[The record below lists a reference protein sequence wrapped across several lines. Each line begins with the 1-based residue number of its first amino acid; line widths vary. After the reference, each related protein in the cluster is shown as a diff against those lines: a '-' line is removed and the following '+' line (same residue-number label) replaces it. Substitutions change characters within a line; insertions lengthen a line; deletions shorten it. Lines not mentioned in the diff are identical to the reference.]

1 MRDPLDD
8 MRGIG
13 SRAAAAVRRL
23 ATTVHGPVLWLTL
36 CGALLVTTLFAS
48 TIMMIGEFRD
58 RALGNS
64 ERELENTVL
73 LLTRHFDQ
81 QFEDSEAIASDVIA
95 QLQISDIASPEAFR
109 ERMARPQVH
118 EILRSRAGVLSY
130 LGDISIFDA
139 NGKIINWSRPLPT
152 PALDISDRAYF
163 TTFTSNPQSE
173 PVLAEAVTS
182 HVIAGKLNTVI
193 AHRLTGQ
200 NSAFLGVMTRRI
212 EPATYEK
219 FLASVAPGMNA
230 SVSMFHAD
238 GTMLA
243 RYPRSEQLIGRKLP
257 AAPMLQRVLATGVRQ
272 TVRQNSPVDGTD
284 RLVSG
289 APLSR
294 FPGVVIATNTV
305 SAALADWRAQ
315 TRFMVAAA
323 ALAAAVIAIILFLIV
338 RQITRQNLDAQQRLE
353 AERQRLDT
361 ALNNMVQGLVMYDAS
376 GRVVTFNQSYV
387 DMFNL
392 STEIVKPGSHI
403 RDLLQHRKD
412 TGSLDGDV
420 NQICS
425 DIMHKLAHGKID
437 QTIMECP
444 DGRTFLSV
452 SKSLPTGGWLASM
465 EDISERRKLEQ
476 ERDRNY
482 AFLRQIIDHIPTQIT
497 VKDLRDGRY
506 VLANR
511 VAETEF
517 GLPSEAII
525 GKTAPDLFPKEA
537 ADIIAA
543 YDAQALQSPDGLL
556 LDLIS
561 WQSRGSGQRLVTSR
575 RIGIPDQTGET
586 RYIINVVDDV
596 TERRRADEKI
606 AHLAHYDALTD
617 LPNRV
622 LFRQQIARE
631 LENVQRGGEFALLY
645 VDIDEFKGINDSLG
659 HHVGDELLKTVAGRI
674 AGCLKKG
681 DLISR
686 LGGDEFAVI
695 RTGIQDTADVEE
707 FVARVHHAIRQP
719 CNCLGHHL
727 STDASIGIALAPQDG
742 TDLDQLIKNAD
753 LAMYAAKA
761 EGRRTHRF
769 FEAKMD
775 ASAKARL
782 AMEQD
787 LRQAMAD
794 GGFEIHYQ
802 PLLDLSSNEVTGC
815 EALLRWRHP
824 ERGMVSPAEFI
835 PVAEDI
841 GLINELGAWVLKT
854 ACAEAATWPAHI
866 RIAVNVSPVQLK
878 CETLA
883 LRIMGALA
891 ASGLQPGRLE
901 IEITEAVLIHDDER
915 ALAILHQLRAI
926 GVRIALDDFGTGYS
940 SLSYLH
946 RFPFDKIKIDRCFVT
961 DLAEPEGSSCI
972 VRAVVNIAAERH
984 MTTTAEGVETEQQ
997 QQLLRKLG
1005 CSEMQGYLFSAPKPA
1020 AEVRQLLL
1028 AHRQD
1033 PAAAG
1038 SGRARKRKPI
1048 VRTA

>member
-1 MRDPLDD
+1 MRDLLEDI
-8 MRGIG
+8 RGMG
-13 SRAAAAVRRL
+13 SRVTAAMRSL
-23 ATTVHGPVLWLTL
+23 ATTARGPVLWLTL
-36 CGALLVTTLFAS
+36 CGGLLVTAIFVG

-58 RALGNS
+58 RAIGNS

-73 LLTRHFDQ
+73 LLARHFDQ
-81 QFEDSEAIASDVIA
+81 QFEDSEAIARGLIA

-109 ERMARPQVH
+109 ERMVRPQVH
-118 EILRSRAGVLSY
+118 EILSSRAGVLSY

-139 NGKIINWSRPLPT
+139 SGKIVNWSRPLPT

-163 TTFTSNPQSE
+163 KTFTSNPQSE
-173 PVLAEAVTS
+173 AILAEAVTS
-182 HVIAGKLNTVI
+182 HVIAGKLNSVI
-193 AHRLTGQ
+193 AHRLTGK
-200 NSAFLGVMTRRI
+200 NGAFLGVMTRRI

-219 FLASVAPGMNA
+219 FLAVVAPGMNA
-230 SVSMFHAD
+230 TVSMFHAD

-243 RYPRSEQLIGRKLP
+243 RYPRAEERIGQNF
-257 AAPMLQRVLATGVRQ
+257 ATAPLLQEVLAKGGQQ
-272 TVRQNSPVDGTD
+272 TLRHHSPIDNID
-284 RLVSG
+284 RLGSG
-289 APLSR
+289 IRLSR
-294 FPGVVIATNTV
+294 FPGVVIATKTV

-315 TRFMVAAA
+315 TRFLLAAA
-323 ALAAAVIAIILFLIV
+323 ALAASVIAVILFLIV
-338 RQITRQNLDAQQRLE
+338 RQITRQNRDAQQRLE
-353 AERQRLDT
+353 EERQRLDT
-361 ALNNMVQGLVMYDAS
+361 ALNNMVQGLVMYDAA
-376 GRVVTFNQSYV
+376 GRVVTFNRSYI

-412 TGSLDGDV
+412 TGSLDADV
-420 NQICS
+420 DQMCS
-425 DIMHKLAHGKID
+425 AIMHNVAHGKID
-437 QTIMECP
+437 HTIMECP
-444 DGRTFLSV
+444 DGRTFLSA
-452 SKSLPTGGWLASM
+452 SKALPTGGWLASM
-465 EDISERRKLEQ
+465 EDITERRKLEQ

-482 AFLRQIIDHIPTQIT
+482 AFLRQIVDHIPTQIT

-511 VAETEF
+511 VAEADL
-517 GLPSEAII
+517 GLPREDIV
-525 GKTAPDLFPKEA
+525 GKSASDLFPKAVADTIA
-537 ADIIAA
+537 AD
-543 YDAQALQSPDGLL
+543 DARALLSPDGLF
-556 LDLIS
+556 LDVAPRQTGTAGL
-561 WQSRGSGQRLVTSR
+561 RYVTSR
-575 RIGIPDQTGET
+575 RIGIPDQTGEA

-622 LFRQQIARE
+622 LFRKQIERE
-631 LENVQRGGEFALLY
+631 LEKAQQGEQFALLY
-645 VDIDEFKGINDSLG
+645 IDIDEFKGINDSLG
-659 HHVGDELLKTVAGRI
+659 HHVGDELLKTVASRI
-674 AGCLKKG
+674 EGCLKKG
-681 DLISR
+681 DLIAR

-695 RTGIQDTADVEE
+695 RTAIESTDDVVE
-707 FVARVHHAIRQP
+707 FVARVHHAVRQP
-719 CNCLGHHL
+719 CDCLGHHL

-775 ASAKARL
+775 ACAKARL

-802 PLLDLSSNEVTGC
+802 PLLDLGSNEVTGC

-926 GVRIALDDFGTGYS
+926 GVRIALDDFGTGFS
-940 SLSYLH
+940 SLSYLK
-946 RFPFDKIKIDRCFVT
+946 RFPFDKIKIDRCFVS
-961 DLAEPEGSSCI
+961 DIEVDGSATI
-972 VRAVVNIAAERH
+972 VQAVVNIAASRN
-984 MTTTAEGVETEQQ
+984 MTTTAEGVETEPQR
-997 QQLLRKLG
+997 QLLRQLG
-1005 CSEMQGYLFSAPKPA
+1005 CTEMQGYLFSAPKPA
-1020 AEVRQLLL
+1020 ADVRRLLG
-1028 AHRQD
+1028 AAPE
-1033 PAAAG
+1033 PA
-1038 SGRARKRKPI
+1038 RA
-1048 VRTA
+1048 TA